1 METSYEFKK
10 KLEELSK
17 YSGRGTELISVY
29 ITPNYPVSEI
39 AAKLRDEY
47 GQASNIKS
55 KTTQK
60 NVQAAIEKIMSFLK
74 KMPVTPENGIAIFCG
89 NISQTEGKPDV
100 QLFTVTPPQPL
111 QVQFYRC
118 ESKFVLDPLFEI
130 TDNSDSYGVVVLD
143 GRDATIG
150 VLKGKTIKVLKK
162 LHSTAHQKF
171 HKGGQSAARFQRIHE
186 ETVEKYYQRIG
197 EAMNVF
203 LDIKRFKG
211 VIIGGPGPSKED
223 FIKGKY
229 FNYQLKVIGVVD
241 VGYADESGLREL
253 INKSSELISEQ
264 EMVKEKK
271 IVDEFVS
278 EIVKNGNATY
288 GVDDITRNLEQRN
301 VSKLLVSEGFKL
313 VRYTFFCPKCGK
325 KYVKYSPDFK
335 CECGGEAVVEK
346 EEDVIEELMK
356 KTEEQGGE
364 VIPISTETQEGAQF
378 KEMFHGVGA
387 LTRRVLYT

>member
-1 METSYEFKK
+1 MESNYEFKK
-10 KLEELSK
+10 KLEEMTK

-39 AAKLRDEY
+39 VGKLRDEY

-74 KMPVTPENGIAIFCG
+74 KMPTPPENGVAIFCG
-89 NISQTEGKPDV
+89 NISETEGKPDIE
-100 QLFTVTPPQPL
+100 LFTVIPPQPL

-118 ESKFVLDPLFEI
+118 ESKFVLDPLLEI
-130 TDNSDSYGVVVLD
+130 TDNSDSYGILAMD
-143 GRDATIG
+143 GRDATVG

-171 HKGGQSAARFQRIHE
+171 HKGGQSAGRFQRIHE

-197 EAMNVF
+197 EAMNAF

-211 VIIGGPGPSKED
+211 VIVGGPGPTKED
-223 FIKGKY
+223 FVKGKY
-229 FNYQLKVIGVVD
+229 FNYQLKIIGVVD
-241 VGYADESGLREL
+241 IGYADESGLREL

-271 IVDEFVS
+271 IVDEFMA
-278 EIVKNGNATY
+278 EIVKNGTATY
-288 GVDDITRNLEQRN
+288 GVNEIMSNLEQKN
-301 VSKLLVSEGFKL
+301 VSKLLVTEGFKL
-313 VRYTFFCPKCGK
+313 VKYTLLCPKCGK
-325 KYVKYSPDFK
+325 RYEKYSPDYK
-335 CECGGEAVVEK
+335 CECGGETKIEK
-346 EEDVIEELMK
+346 EEDLLEEIIK

-378 KEMFHGVGA
+378 SEMFHKIGA
-387 LTRRVLYT
+387 LTRRILY

>member
-1 METSYEFKK
+1 MESAYDFKK

-29 ITPNYPVSEI
+29 ITPNYPINEI
-39 AAKLRDEY
+39 SGKLRDEY

-74 KMPVTPENGIAIFCG
+74 KTQTPPENGIAIFCG
-89 NISQTEGKPDV
+89 NISETEGKPDIE
-100 QLFTVTPPQPL
+100 LFTVIPPQPL

-130 TDNSDSYGVVVLD
+130 TDNTDSYGIVAMD
-143 GRDATIG
+143 GRDATVG

-171 HKGGQSAARFQRIHE
+171 HKGGQSAGRFQRIHE

-197 EAMNVF
+197 EAMNVL
-203 LDIKRFKG
+203 LDIKKFKG
-211 VIIGGPGPSKED
+211 VIIGGPGPTKED

-229 FNYQLKVIGVVD
+229 FNYQLKIIGVVD
-241 VGYADESGLREL
+241 IGYADESGLREL
-253 INKSSELISEQ
+253 INKSSELISDQ

-271 IVDEFVS
+271 IVDEFM
-278 EIVKNGNATY
+278 EQIVKNGTATY
-288 GVDDITRNLEQRN
+288 GINEIIRNLEQRN
-301 VSKLLVSEGFKL
+301 VSKLLVTEGFKL
-313 VRYTFFCPKCGK
+313 IKYTLVCIKCGK
-325 KYVKYSPDFK
+325 KYEKYTSTFK
-335 CECGGEAVVEK
+335 CECGGETRIEK
-346 EEDVIEELMK
+346 EEDVLGEIIK

-364 VIPISTETQEGAQF
+364 IIEISTETQEGAQF
-378 KEMFHGVGA
+378 SEMFHGIGVI
-387 LTRRVLYT
+387 TRRILY